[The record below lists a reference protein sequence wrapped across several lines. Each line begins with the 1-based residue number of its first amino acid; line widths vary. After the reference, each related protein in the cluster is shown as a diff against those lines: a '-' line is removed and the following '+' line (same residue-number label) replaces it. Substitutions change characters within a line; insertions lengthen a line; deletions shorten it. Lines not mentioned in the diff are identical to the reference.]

1 MPHRFRIAASVL
13 PLVLGT
19 LAGVGPAG
27 VAGAEAQ
34 RAVTDPTGDVK
45 NSESSAPMNE
55 PRADIVEAVAQYGAG
70 GIELKLKTSDPT
82 HPKSDPNW
90 EGGFTVAGWAI
101 DINHDN
107 KEEYQVEYGR
117 DGENIYGEV
126 YPPDAAPGAQPL
138 CHATEANVR
147 DGYYHLVIDQ
157 NCLGGPESFYYR
169 ALMIYTRNPT
179 DQASPQAEDFVPNST
194 WEGPISLPVDPGPG
208 TTPPPDPGTNPG
220 PDPGPSP
227 GPSPDPSA
235 PAPPQ
240 GYWLVA
246 RDGGIFSFGS
256 ARFFGS
262 TGNIRLNQ
270 PIVGM
275 AGTPG
280 GQGYW
285 FVAADGGIFS
295 YGDARFYGSLGGKR
309 LNKPIVGMAS
319 TPTGRG
325 YWLVAS
331 DGGIFAFGDAGF
343 YGSTGA
349 IRLNQPIVGMASTP
363 SGRGYW
369 LVAGDGGIFAFGD
382 AGFYGSTGAIKLNK
396 PITGMSS
403 SPTGRGYWFVASDGG
418 IFSFGDVRFY
428 GSGASFVGAA
438 PVVGMTATPSG
449 DGYRLVRADGGVAH
463 YGKAQ
468 NKGSLSGQRLSQPVV
483 GMAVSS

>member
-13 PLVLGT
+13 PLVLGA
-19 LAGVGPAG
+19 LAGVGPAN
-27 VAGAEAQ
+27 VARAEAE

-45 NSESSAPMNE
+45 NSESSAPMTE
-55 PRADIVEAVAQYGAG
+55 PRADIVEAIAQYGSG
-70 GIELKLKTSDPT
+70 GIDLKLKTSDPT
-82 HPKSDPNW
+82 HPKTDANW

-107 KEEYQVEYGR
+107 KEEYQIEYGR

-126 YPPDAAPGAQPL
+126 YPPDAGAGTQPL

-147 DGYYHLVIDQ
+147 DGYYHMVIDP

-169 ALMIYTRNPT
+169 ALMIYTRNPN

-194 WEGPISLPVDPGPG
+194 WEGPIGLPVDPGPG
-208 TTPPPDPGTNPG
+208 TTPPPDPG
-220 PDPGPSP
+220 
-227 GPSPDPSA
+227 A

-246 RDGGIFSFGS
+246 RDGGIFTFGS

-275 AGTPG
+275 TGTPG

-285 FVAADGGIFS
+285 FVASDGGVFS
-295 YGDARFYGSLGGKR
+295 YGDARFFGSTGSLR
-309 LNKPIVGMAS
+309 LNRPIVGMAS
-319 TPTGRG
+319 TPT
-325 YWLVAS
+325 
-331 DGGIFAFGDAGF
+331 
-343 YGSTGA
+343 
-349 IRLNQPIVGMASTP
+349 
-363 SGRGYW
+363 GRGYW

-403 SPTGRGYWFVASDGG
+403 SPTGKGYWFVASDGG

-438 PVVGMTATPSG
+438 PVVGMTATAPG

-463 YGKAQ
+463 YGHAQ
-468 NKGSLSGQRLSQPVV
+468 NKGSLAGQRLAQPVV
-483 GMAVSS
+483 GMAISS